1 MEALVIGGGIIGVA
15 TAGELARRGARVTLV
30 EARELGRGA
39 TKASAGML
47 APFTEAE
54 PGTVLSDL
62 CAEGLAV
69 YDEAVARVRRD
80 MASVPGASGP
90 GHRDF
95 EYARTGTL
103 EVALDEASA
112 AHFRASEA
120 ALRARG
126 VDAVWLDAPA
136 TMAAAPAVSR
146 AAPGS
151 LLIPAH
157 GFVAVTPFVDALA
170 TAARVHGVDFVRG
183 ARVDRVRRV
192 AAGFEV
198 STDLR
203 HHHAEVVIVAGGSWS
218 GQLTID
224 GEAPLPVHPVRGQ
237 LLELRPRTPLMTRIV
252 WGPRCYL
259 VPWADGVVL
268 VGATVEDVGFDERVT
283 VDGVRQLMTAASE
296 LVPALADASFVEAR
310 VGLRPASSDGL
321 PIVGPAVDVPGL
333 VYATGH
339 YRNGVLLAPLTASI
353 VADLVLDGRRH
364 PALDAIG
371 PARFARAVR

>member
-1 MEALVIGGGIIGVA
+1 VDVLVIGGGIIGVA

-54 PGTVLSDL
+54 PGTVLSEL

-69 YDEAVARVRRD
+69 YDEAVARVRREI
-80 MASVPGASGP
+80 ASVP

-112 AHFRASEA
+112 SHFRASES

-126 VDAVWLDAPA
+126 VDAAWLDAPA

-146 AAPGS
+146 AAFGS

-183 ARVDRVRRV
+183 ARVDRVRRT
-192 AAGFEV
+192 ANGFDV

-203 HHHAEVVIVAGGSWS
+203 QHQADVVVVAGGSWS

-259 VPWADGVVL
+259 VPWADGAVL
-268 VGATVEDVGFDERVT
+268 VGATVEEVGFDERVT
-283 VDGVRQLMTAASE
+283 VDGVRQLMTAGSE

-310 VGLRPASSDGL
+310 VGLRPASSDAL
-321 PIVGPAVDVPGL
+321 PIVGPSVDVPGL
-333 VYATGH
+333 VHATGH

-353 VADLVLDGRRH
+353 VADLVLDDRRH
-364 PALDAIG
+364 PALDTIG